1 MLHANI
7 ISQNMPGVKKKKKKT
22 TKNPHS
28 MWQKTPSQCDKNGYF
43 ILVKCTINHGYTI
56 GNYASIDAI

>member
-1 MLHANI
+1 MLI
-7 ISQNMPGVKKKKKKT
+7 LYPKTCQGLKKKKP

-28 MWQKTPSQCDKNGYF
+28 MWQKTPTQCDKNGYF
-43 ILVKCTINHGYTI
+43 ILVKCTIDHRDTI